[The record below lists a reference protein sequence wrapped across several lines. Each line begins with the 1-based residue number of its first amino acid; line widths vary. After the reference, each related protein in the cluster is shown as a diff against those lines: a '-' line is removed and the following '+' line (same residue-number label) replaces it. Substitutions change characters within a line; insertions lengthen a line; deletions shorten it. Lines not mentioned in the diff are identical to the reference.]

1 MSRARK
7 VKKEGRYFEY
17 ELVYPDV
24 HIIYGGPWEAHARRM
39 RMSDIR
45 RHGGGWGWLVHAPV
59 KHRR

>member
-7 VKKEGRYFEY
+7 AKKAARYFEY

-24 HIIYGGPWEAHARRM
+24 HIIYGGPWEAHARRSRM
-39 RMSDIR
+39 RDKQY
-45 RHGGGWGWLVHAPV
+45 HCGGWGRLAPAPV